1 MKWLR
6 NCYNE
11 LNNNLQSMQMAM
23 KESMGK
29 RQEQVTRL
37 DEEIRSKRMQ
47 IDDLTA
53 KLKAYADNMSDFKS
67 AAKQKETN
75 LKASMSE
82 WEEKLLHLR
91 NEVHRHQ
98 CDHSDL
104 LDKIKRKQE
113 VLKKKKE

>member
-1 MKWLR
+1 
-6 NCYNE
+6 
-11 LNNNLQSMQMAM
+11 MQMAM
-23 KESMGK
+23 KDSMRK

-53 KLKAYADNMSDFKS
+53 KLKAYADKMSDFES
-67 AAKQKETN
+67 AANQKETK
-75 LKASMSE
+75 LRASMSE

-91 NEVHRHQ
+91 NEVHRYQ